1 MLLLGWSV
9 SSMRCA
15 QDSEASTT
23 GRPSIGPVRG
33 SEGHTMDANKV
44 CWALHGRLVEN
55 GDQCRISIET
65 VPFQIGRRAGL
76 CLTLRSGGVS
86 GLHAEI
92 AEREGGLWIRDLN
105 SKNGTYVNG
114 ARILNETALRVN
126 DIVQF
131 ADMPFRIMNDQPAT
145 VPTVACDQER
155 TALALVQLSSLL
167 QTQDIL
173 PVYQPVVD
181 LISGE
186 VVAFEA
192 LARSRLVGL
201 ETPAAMFNAASHLG
215 VEADIS
221 RLMRVKAIQC
231 SSTRGH
237 QPHLF
242 VNTHPAELAAPDLHE
257 RMVEMR
263 SLAPFQRLT
272 LEIHEAALTD
282 VDMLIALQS
291 VLKGLEIDLAFDDFG
306 VGQARIAELA
316 AISPQC
322 VKFDRTL
329 IANIDQAT
337 ADRVRVVRC
346 LVRALNEVQVT
357 PLAEGV
363 ETEGEATTCRDLGFQ
378 LAQGY
383 YFGRPSLMTTFVNDP
398 IATPRPLSGLVR
410 C

>member
-1 MLLLGWSV
+1 MDGN
-9 SSMRCA
+9 
-15 QDSEASTT
+15 Q
-23 GRPSIGPVRG
+23 VR
-33 SEGHTMDANKV
+33 
-44 CWALHGRLVEN
+44 WALHGRLVEQ
-55 GDQCRISIET
+55 GAQCRIAIET
-65 VPFQIGRRAGL
+65 VPFQVGRRPEL

-92 AEREGGLWIRDLN
+92 TERDGALWIRDLG

-114 ARILNETALRVN
+114 TRIQSETRLLED

-131 ADMPFRIMNDQPAT
+131 ADMPFRVANDETPT
-145 VPTVACDQER
+145 VPTVASNHEQ

-167 QTQDIL
+167 QTQEIM
-173 PVYQPVVD
+173 PVYQPIVD

-192 LARSRLVGL
+192 LARSRLIGL
-201 ETPAAMFNAASHLG
+201 ETPAAIFSAASHLG
-215 VEADIS
+215 VEADVS

-231 SSTRGH
+231 SSMRGH

-242 VNTHPAELAAPDLHE
+242 VNTHPAELAARDLHD

-282 VDMLIALQS
+282 VDMLIELQAL
-291 VLKGLEIDLAFDDFG
+291 LRELEIDLAFDDFG

-329 IANIDQAT
+329 IANLDQAT
-337 ADRVRVVRC
+337 AERVRVVRC
-346 LVRALNEVQVT
+346 LVRALNEVQIT

-363 ETEGEATTCRDLGFQ
+363 ETAEEAAVCRELGFQ
-378 LAQGY
+378 LAQGF
-383 YFGRPSLMTTFVNDP
+383 YFGRPTLMSSAAGEP
-398 IATPRPLSGLVR
+398 ASTPAVVRNLVR

>member
-1 MLLLGWSV
+1 
-9 SSMRCA
+9 
-15 QDSEASTT
+15 
-23 GRPSIGPVRG
+23 
-33 SEGHTMDANKV
+33 MDGIQV

-55 GDQCRISIET
+55 GDQCRVVIEK
-65 VPFQIGRRAGL
+65 VPFQIGRRAEL
-76 CLTLRSGGVS
+76 CLTLRSNGVS

-92 AEREGGLWIRDLN
+92 TERDGALWIRDLN

-114 ARILNETALRVN
+114 ARIHEETPLGEN
-126 DIVQF
+126 DLVQF
-131 ADMPFRIMNDQPAT
+131 ADMPFRVMKDETPS
-145 VPTVACDQER
+145 VPTVASNHAQ

-167 QTQDIL
+167 QTQEIL

-201 ETPAAMFNAASHLG
+201 ETPAAIFHAASHLG

-242 VNTHPAELAAPDLHE
+242 VNTHPAELAAPDLHD
-257 RMVEMR
+257 RMIEMR

-282 VDMLIALQS
+282 VDMLIALQLL
-291 VLKGLEIDLAFDDFG
+291 LKELEIDLAFDDFG

-337 ADRVRVVRC
+337 PERVRVVRC
-346 LVRALNEVQVT
+346 LVRALNEVQIT

-363 ETEGEATTCRDLGFQ
+363 ETEGEAAACRELGFQ
-378 LAQGY
+378 LAQGF
-383 YFGRPSLMTTFVNDP
+383 YFGRPSLMTSFANEPAV
-398 IATPRPLSGLVR
+398 APRGLSGLVR

>member
-1 MLLLGWSV
+1 MDGNQIGWV
-9 SSMRCA
+9 
-15 QDSEASTT
+15 
-23 GRPSIGPVRG
+23 
-33 SEGHTMDANKV
+33 
-44 CWALHGRLVEN
+44 LHGRLVEN
-55 GDQCRISIET
+55 GDQCRVVIEK
-65 VPFQIGRRAGL
+65 VPFQIGRRAEL
-76 CLTLRSGGVS
+76 CLTLRSNGVS
-86 GLHAEI
+86 GLHAEVT
-92 AEREGGLWIRDLN
+92 ERDGVLWIRDLN

-114 ARILNETALRVN
+114 ARIMEETMLRES

-131 ADMPFRIMNDQPAT
+131 ADMPFRVLKDETPS
-145 VPTVACDQER
+145 VPTVASNHEH

-167 QTQDIL
+167 QTQEIL

-192 LARSRLVGL
+192 LARSRLLGL
-201 ETPAAMFNAASHLG
+201 ETPAAIFNAASHLG

-242 VNTHPAELAAPDLHE
+242 VNTHPAELAAADLHD

-282 VDMLIALQS
+282 VDMLINLQAL
-291 VLKGLEIDLAFDDFG
+291 LRELEIDLAFDDFG

-337 ADRVRVVRC
+337 LERVRVVRC
-346 LVRALNEVQVT
+346 LVRALNEVQIT

-363 ETEGEATTCRDLGFQ
+363 ETEGEAAACRDLGFQ
-378 LAQGY
+378 LAQGF
-383 YFGRPSLMTTFVNDP
+383 YFGRPSLMTSFVTEP
-398 IATPRPLSGLVR
+398 AVVSRPLPGMVR

>member
-1 MLLLGWSV
+1 V
-9 SSMRCA
+9 
-15 QDSEASTT
+15 
-23 GRPSIGPVRG
+23 
-33 SEGHTMDANKV
+33 
-44 CWALHGRLVEN
+44 
-55 GDQCRISIET
+55 
-65 VPFQIGRRAGL
+65 GRRAEL
-76 CLTLRSGGVS
+76 CLTLRNGGVS

-92 AEREGGLWIRDLN
+92 TERDGALWIRDLN

-114 ARILNETALRVN
+114 TRITHETALQEH

-131 ADMPFRIMNDQPAT
+131 ADMPFRITRDETPSI
-145 VPTVACDQER
+145 PTVASNHEQ

-167 QTQDIL
+167 QTQEIM
-173 PVYQPVVD
+173 PVYQPIVD

-186 VVAFEA
+186 IVAFEA
-192 LARSRLVGL
+192 LARSRLIGL
-201 ETPAAMFNAASHLG
+201 ETPAAIFSAASHLG
-215 VEADIS
+215 VEADVS

-242 VNTHPAELAAPDLHE
+242 VNTHPAELAAPDLHD

-282 VDMLIALQS
+282 VDMLIDLQS
-291 VLKGLEIDLAFDDFG
+291 LLRELEIDLAFDDFG

-337 ADRVRVVRC
+337 AERVRVVRC
-346 LVRALNEVQVT
+346 LVRALNEVQIT

-363 ETEGEATTCRDLGFQ
+363 ETEGEAATCRELGFQ
-378 LAQGY
+378 LAQGFH
-383 YFGRPSLMTTFVNDP
+383 FGRPALMTGLASESVRDK
-398 IATPRPLSGLVR
+398 RPLASLIHY
-410 C
+410 